1 MNDHKPKK
9 MTSAQAQE
17 VSFLQDHINQ
27 LYKIL
32 GDVNNRL
39 IAISRAKISAE
50 ILATFLL
57 DGEANTKY
65 MQDLNKEIDTINRE
79 KEKDVEG
86 KDTLDGVSY
95 EAVIK

>member
-1 MNDHKPKK
+1 MSDHKPKK
-9 MTSAQAQE
+9 MTSAQE
-17 VSFLQDHINQ
+17 YEIKVLQSHINQ

-57 DGEANTKY
+57 DNEANSKY
-65 MQDLNKEIDTINRE
+65 MKDLNKEIEVVE
-79 KEKDVEG
+79 KEKQEQVGSAPE
-86 KDTLDGVSY
+86 LLN
-95 EAVIK
+95 

>member
-1 MNDHKPKK
+1 
-9 MTSAQAQE
+9 MTSAQE
-17 VSFLQDHINQ
+17 HEIKILQGHISQ

-57 DGEANTKY
+57 DNEANSKY
-65 MQDLNKEIDTINRE
+65 MKDLNKEIEIIE
-79 KEKDVEG
+79 KEKQEQA
-86 KDTLDGVSY
+86 K
-95 EAVIK
+95 